1 MRLVLDEPKENDDKY
16 EVDGLTYLIDKELS
30 TQSGDVKVDFV
41 DNGWQ
46 QGFVLSTAHPL
57 GSGGSSCGSTSC
69 SC

>member
-1 MRLVLDEPKENDDKY
+1 MRLVLDEPKDNDEKT

-30 TQSGDVKVDFV
+30 TQSGTVKVDFI

-46 QGFVLSTAHPL
+46 QGFVLSAANPL
-57 GSGGSSCGSTSC
+57 GGGGGCGSGC

>member
-1 MRLVLDEPKENDDKY
+1 LVLDEPKDTDDSY
-16 EVDGLTYLIDKELS
+16 QVEGLTYLIDKELS

-46 QGFVLSTAHPL
+46 QGFMLSAANPL
-57 GSGGSSCGSTSC
+57 GGGSSSCGSTSC

>member
-1 MRLVLDEPKENDDKY
+1 MVLDEPKDNDDKY

-30 TQSGDVKVDFV
+30 GQSGDVKVDFV

-46 QGFVLSTAHPL
+46 QGFVLSTANPL
-57 GSGGSSCGSTSC
+57 GSGGGSCGSTSC

>member
-1 MRLVLDEPKENDDKY
+1 MRLVLDEPKDNDDKY

-46 QGFVLSTAHPL
+46 QGFVLSTATPL
-57 GSGGSSCGSTSC
+57 GGGGSCGSTSC